1 MSDDQPKTIKEMVT
15 DALTSV
21 VTEMWREENPYL
33 DPQDYAY
40 DFQRFCERKLFCAM
54 GLRGKQ

>member
-1 MSDDQPKTIKEMVT
+1 MSDDQPKTTKEMVT

-33 DPQDYAY
+33 DPKDYAY
-40 DFQRFCERKLFCAM
+40 DFQRFCEQQLYYIPC
-54 GLRGKQ
+54 

>member
-1 MSDDQPKTIKEMVT
+1 MSDIQPKTTKEMVT

-33 DPQDYAY
+33 DPQDYSY
-40 DFQRFCERKLFCAM
+40 DFQKFCEQQLYYI
-54 GLRGKQ
+54 LRNKRQ

>member
-1 MSDDQPKTIKEMVT
+1 MSDDPPKTTKEMVT

-21 VTEMWREENPYL
+21 VTEMWREENPYR

-40 DFQRFCERKLFCAM
+40 DFQQFCEQQLYYI
-54 GLRGKQ
+54 LRNKRQ